1 MSPFLQAVRA
11 RAFTAVLFFVYSGDF
26 PMIHHYLR
34 LVTLQDYCFRT
45 KKRKWAKALGIELKA
60 FLADNPQFK
69 GL

>member
-1 MSPFLQAVRA
+1 ML
-11 RAFTAVLFFVYSGDF
+11 
-26 PMIHHYLR
+26 HHYIR

-45 KKRKWAKALGIELKA
+45 KKRKWAKALGVELKA